1 MKDYNNQMKNLIFP
15 VLFILMLNACKP
27 TEKGDI
33 IISNVNVIDVVDGK
47 TITGQDVII
56 EGDKIKSIIPHGES
70 KLQAKQLVN
79 GERKYLIPGLW
90 DMHVHTGD
98 ADIFFPL
105 YVANGITGIR
115 DMGGGMEIST
125 GNLSV
130 KFQKL
135 ASWRN
140 EVIQGKR
147 LGPEMLLAGSMIDGS
162 PAVWPGTIAVT
173 DSSSIFAAVR
183 AQKELGVDFIKVYHN
198 LNLIQLREVAEA
210 VKKLNMEFVGHIPL
224 SSPPLET
231 LLEVSGLGQS
241 SIEHMINVQGAIAQG
256 NTPIT
261 SFLEAAYAARDVIDK
276 IDIDKEKI
284 LYDTLLKNNTWLT
297 PTVSIWWGIGQL
309 NQPKNKLYQQW
320 LAYIP
325 EYIISEWNHNPFQD
339 TELFNHPPEDYEA
352 YRGAALSMAKV
363 AKRMSNAGVK
373 LMAASDSEN
382 PGIVPG
388 YGLHKEL
395 ELLVQG
401 GFSPAEALKLATINP
416 AIFLGR
422 TDIGSISP
430 DVQADLVIL
439 NADPLED
446 ITNTT
451 LIDGVILRGEYLDRG
466 KLDALLI
473 QAKTKANEK

>member
-1 MKDYNNQMKNLIFP
+1 MKYIIIP
-15 VLFILMLNACKP
+15 VLLILMSNACKP
-27 TEKGDI
+27 IEQGDI
-33 IISNVNVIDVVDGK
+33 IISNVNVIDVANGK
-47 TITGQDVII
+47 TISGQDVII
-56 EGDKIKSIIPHGES
+56 QGAKIKSIIQHGKS

-98 ADIFFPL
+98 ADILFPL
-105 YVANGITGIR
+105 YIANGVTGVR
-115 DMGGGMEIST
+115 DMGGGLEIST
-125 GNLSV
+125 GNLSL

-135 ASWRN
+135 TSWRN

-147 LGPEMLLAGSMIDGS
+147 IGPEMLLAGSMIDGS

-173 DSSSIFAAVR
+173 DSSSINAAVQ

-210 VKKLNMEFVGHIPL
+210 VKKLNMEFVGHIPF

-231 LLEVSGLGQS
+231 LLEVSRLGQS
-241 SIEHMINVQGAIAQG
+241 SIEHMIMVQSAIAQG

-261 SFLEAAYAARDVIDK
+261 SYLEAAYAARDVIDK

-284 LYDTLLKNNTWLT
+284 LYDTLLKNKTWLT

-320 LAYIP
+320 L
-325 EYIISEWNHNPFQD
+325 EYVPAHIIAEWNRNPFQD
-339 TELFNHPPEDYEA
+339 AELFNHPPEDYEA

-363 AKRMSNAGVK
+363 AKRMYDAGVN

-395 ELLVQG
+395 ELLVHG
-401 GFSPAEALKLATINP
+401 GFTTAEVLRLATLNP
-416 AIFLGR
+416 AKFLNR
-422 TDIGSISP
+422 TDMGIISA
-430 DVQADLVIL
+430 DAQANLVIL
-439 NADPLED
+439 DADPLDD
-446 ITNTT
+446 ITNIS
-451 LIDGVILRGEYLDRG
+451 LIDGVILQGKYLDRG
-466 KLDALLI
+466 KLDELLN
-473 QAKTKANEK
+473 QAKIIANKK